1 MLRPEAISSARER
14 PCSFRREMII
24 KSRILPGLVAL
35 IAVIGVACSAVPTA
49 TSTPAPTSVPT
60 LIPTPT
66 SASVATATPNSEST
80 AVTTES
86 LDDTALEYLIELVE
100 ELGPRESAT
109 QQERAAA
116 EFLESELTGLGYS
129 VEAQPFTVERF
140 SSEESGF
147 FVEIGNSGG
156 AERIEAFPLS
166 GSGAG
171 EVSGELVPV
180 GLARPE
186 DIPEAG
192 LEGKIA
198 LVERGL
204 ITFGQKTR
212 NARDAGAI
220 GVVIYNNEVGNFR
233 GVLGSSAEVPVVSIS
248 HLQGQR
254 LEELASA
261 NGEVRATVLV
271 KLVELPS
278 QNVVAEK
285 PGTGDKVVVLGAHY
299 DTVPNVPGANDNA
312 SGTAVLLAITQE
324 LKQKF
329 FPFTI
334 RFIAFGSEEL
344 GLLGSQAYVEPL
356 SAEEREQIIAMLN
369 FDALGSGNSL
379 IVLGNRDLASL
390 AVELGASQGIDVEL
404 SPGLGGGSSD
414 HASFAQ
420 VGIPVVMF
428 TSDDPS
434 LIHTPQDRL
443 EFINPQLPG
452 NAARLA
458 LGILDSLA
466 ETN

>member
-66 SASVATATPNSEST
+66 SALVATATPNPEST

-86 LDDTALEYLIELVE
+86 LDDTALGYLTELVE

-129 VEAQPFTVERF
+129 VEEQPFTVERF

-156 AERIEAFPLS
+156 TERIEDFPLS

-261 NGEVRATVLV
+261 NGEVRTTVLV
-271 KLVELPS
+271 KLLKLPS

-299 DTVPNVPGANDNA
+299 DTVPNFPGANDNA
-312 SGTAVLLAITQE
+312 SGTAVLSTIAQE
-324 LKQKF
+324 LKQKY
-329 FPFTI
+329 FPF
-334 RFIAFGSEEL
+334 R
-344 GLLGSQAYVEPL
+344 
-356 SAEEREQIIAMLN
+356 
-369 FDALGSGNSL
+369 
-379 IVLGNRDLASL
+379 
-390 AVELGASQGIDVEL
+390 
-404 SPGLGGGSSD
+404 
-414 HASFAQ
+414 
-420 VGIPVVMF
+420 
-428 TSDDPS
+428 
-434 LIHTPQDRL
+434 
-443 EFINPQLPG
+443 
-452 NAARLA
+452 
-458 LGILDSLA
+458 
-466 ETN
+466 

>member
-1 MLRPEAISSARER
+1 
-14 PCSFRREMII
+14 MII
-24 KSRILPGLVAL
+24 KSRILPALAALV
-35 IAVIGVACSAVPTA
+35 AVIGVACSAVPAA
-49 TSTPAPTSVPT
+49 TSTPAPTPVPT
-60 LIPTPT
+60 LTPTPT
-66 SASVATATPNSEST
+66 SASVATATPTPEST

-86 LDDTALEYLIELVE
+86 LADTALGYLTELVE

-109 QQERAAA
+109 QHERAAA
-116 EFLESELTGLGYS
+116 EFLGSQLTGLGYS

-140 SSEESGF
+140 SLEESGL
-147 FVEIGNSGG
+147 FVELGNPG

-180 GLARPE
+180 GLARPQ

-198 LVERGL
+198 LAERGL
-204 ITFGQKTR
+204 ITFGQKAR
-212 NARDAGAI
+212 NARDAGTV

-233 GVLGSSAEVPVVSIS
+233 GDLGGSAEVPVVSIS
-248 HLQGQR
+248 RFQGQR

-261 NGEVRATVLV
+261 NGEVRATVSV

-278 QNVVAEK
+278 WNVVAEK

-312 SGTAVLLAITQE
+312 SGTAVLLTIAQE
-324 LKQKF
+324 LKQKS
-329 FPFTI
+329 FPFSI

-344 GLLGSQAYVEPL
+344 GLLGSQAYVESL
-356 SAEEREQIIAMLN
+356 SAEERDQIIAMLN
-369 FDALGSGNSL
+369 FDALGSGNNL
-379 IVLGNRDLASL
+379 IVLGNRDLTSL
-390 AVELGASQGIDVEL
+390 AVELGTSQGIGVEL
-404 SPGLGGGSSD
+404 SPGLRGGSSD

-420 VGIPVVMF
+420 VGVPVVMF

-443 EFINPQLPG
+443 ESINPQLPG

-458 LGILDSLA
+458 LDILDSLA